1 MTIIDA
7 NERLTGKRKSFDGKG
22 SSLFP
27 ERWMRTVDERRGQV
41 NEWRYIA
48 MQVITRNG
56 GGFRIMAIIDA
67 VFDMSSCQII
77 STDEEMAIEAGGCSV
92 KTISRDIRAMKDMGL
107 IIAEETWIEKNGK
120 MVKGRKI
127 RLSIPSDLSGI
138 FIR

>member
-1 MTIIDA
+1 
-7 NERLTGKRKSFDGKG
+7 
-22 SSLFP
+22 
-27 ERWMRTVDERRGQV
+27 
-41 NEWRYIA
+41 
-48 MQVITRNG
+48 
-56 GGFRIMAIIDA
+56 MAIIDA